1 MGVVRAASTPT
12 GVSTRAQLSILGG
25 EGVRDPQKVPGCAGF
40 WLQPGTASAACI
52 PLPRHPKPQK
62 FPKLPSPEV
71 APGGQTASGT
81 VRKSF
86 ATFQDWPP
94 EVGLF
99 SWEKGC
105 PRPFLV
111 GGRGEGVSGVTER
124 EREGEENSAWTVGSA
139 SAPRDPK
146 ITPPKV
152 SPPGA
157 WKNPALSQ
165 APLNSGVHVPSPPSQ
180 GLAAEKWGRAC
191 DSAS

>member
-124 EREGEENSAWTVGSA
+124 ERERRIRPGQLEVL
-139 SAPRDPK
+139 
-146 ITPPKV
+146 V
-152 SPPGA
+152 PPGTL
-157 WKNPALSQ
+157 KSRHRKC
-165 APLNSGVHVPSPPSQ
+165 PLPERG
-180 GLAAEKWGRAC
+180 GTRL
-191 DSAS
+191 